1 MITKDYYPIFI
12 DLSNF
17 RILIIGGGKVGTK
30 RALAFKRYGADVSVL
45 SLDFSQDLLNSDI
58 RLIRDDANKIDSN
71 LIEKYDII
79 LTCTNNSELNEKLC
93 NIAKNLRK
101 LCNNPTNPENSNFI
115 VPIFYSDNDL
125 EIAITT
131 RGKSS
136 ILAKEI
142 LTKTISIANSSE
154 IRNLLGIMYD
164 VKILLKKKVAD
175 PSVRYSLYHKIYND
189 EKFKYYATNG
199 LINKALNRA
208 EEIINEQG

>member
-17 RILIIGGGKVGTK
+17 RVLVIGGGKVGTK
-30 RALAFKRYGADVSVL
+30 RALAFKKYGADVSVI

-58 RLIRDDANKIDSN
+58 KLIKEDANNIDRN
-71 LIEKYDII
+71 VLEKYDII
-79 LTCTNNSELNEKLC
+79 LTCTNNFELNEKLC

-131 RGKSS
+131 KGKSS

-142 LTKTISIANSSE
+142 LSKITSIANSPE
-154 IRNLLGIMYD
+154 TRNLLNAMYG
-164 VKILLKKKVAD
+164 VKTILKKKVVD
-175 PSVRYSLYHKIYND
+175 PSVRYSFYHKIYND
-189 EKFKYYATNG
+189 EKFRYYATNG
-199 LINKALNRA
+199 LIEKALYRA
-208 EEIINEQG
+208 EEIINDKQ